1 MIVDRYD
8 GRKAGIF
15 PEQSLGPGDHVIL
28 GRHFEPDVEEAI
40 AARLEDLRAV
50 GAAVERA
57 DIPGLSLEKVGIAP
71 EDRAEIVEPPIVE
84 HAIAQ
89 RTCGVRRGGP
99 ARIGPDRVRSEEHTS
114 ELQSLMRISYAVF
127 CLKKQK
133 KTIRQIQ
140 T

>member
-1 MIVDRYD
+1 MLGVHRVEVDRGDRLAFARDIQMIVDRDD

-57 DIPGLSLEKVGIAP
+57 D
-71 EDRAEIVEPPIVE
+71 
-84 HAIAQ
+84 
-89 RTCGVRRGGP
+89 
-99 ARIGPDRVRSEEHTS
+99 RSEEHTS
-114 ELQSLMRISYAVF
+114 ELQSLMSSSYAVF
-127 CLKKQK
+127 CL
-133 KTIRQIQ
+133 
-140 T
+140 